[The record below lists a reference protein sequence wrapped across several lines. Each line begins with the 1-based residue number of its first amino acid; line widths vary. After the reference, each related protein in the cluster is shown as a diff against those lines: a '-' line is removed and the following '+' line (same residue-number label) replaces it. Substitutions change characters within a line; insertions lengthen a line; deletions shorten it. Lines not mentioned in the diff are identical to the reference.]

1 MNYSFDNPKAPNAKK
16 RQYYE
21 MFGNRAI
28 WVDGWKAVTLHA
40 NRMPWDVNVVLPF
53 DQDKWELY
61 HVAED
66 FSEKSLIRKHGST
79 MSIRFT
85 MT

>member
-1 MNYSFDNPKAPNAKK
+1 MDGVSMRTPSTTPMRRTGRK

-53 DQDKWELY
+53 ENDEVGALP
-61 HVAED
+61 
-66 FSEKSLIRKHGST
+66 R
-79 MSIRFT
+79 R
-85 MT
+85 

>member
-1 MNYSFDNPKAPNAKK
+1 
-16 RQYYE
+16 

-53 DQDKWELY
+53 DQDEWELY

-66 FSEKSLIRKHGST
+66 FSESTNLADTASRKARRTGRDLRRGSLEIQRLSAYT
-79 MSIRFT
+79 TI
-85 MT
+85 